1 MQIAVQAHTKSK
13 NLKIENRDYVLH
25 VYVREPAL
33 EGKANQA
40 IIKELA
46 KFFKTKKNKII
57 LIKGL
62 KAKNKIFEIV
72 D

>member
-1 MQIAVQAHTKSK
+1 MYISVKAHAKAKTA
-13 NLKIENRDYVLH
+13 KIKNRDNVLH

-40 IIKELA
+40 VIKELA
-46 KFFKTKKNKII
+46 KFLKTKKNKII
-57 LIKGL
+57 LKTGL
-62 KAKNKIFEIV
+62 KTKNKIFEIV